1 MRVAREAQ
9 PARFAITPLRPSP
22 IAPLSPSDMG
32 EAAKAF
38 WGLSVRC
45 VYEVPR
51 PDVRLI
57 EAASTVRHRPERGT
71 PRGGATQR
79 GVGTGDLYR
88 GARS

>member
-1 MRVAREAQ
+1 MNIVYGPVPSWRVGRSLGVD
-9 PARFAITPLRPSP
+9 PLGGV
-22 IAPLSPSDMG
+22 G

-51 PDVRLI
+51 PDVRPL
-57 EAASTVRHRPERGT
+57 EAASTARHRPEGGT
-71 PRGGATQR
+71 PCGGATQK